1 LQTAII
7 ELYSCV
13 VFSITGN
20 NLAGKLLNLNQNS
33 INNSMKSWLEN
44 KIFYPNQTL
53 NIRGRLLHLR
63 EPKIMGI
70 LNVTPDSFYDG
81 GRYDSETA
89 ILQQTEKMMKYG
101 ATFVDV
107 GGYSSRPG
115 AEDVPMIEEIRRISI
130 AIKSI
135 VKNFPEA
142 FISIDTFRSQVANI
156 AVQEGA
162 SLINDISAGDQ
173 DSAMLDMVASLQV
186 PYVVMHMRG
195 TPKTM
200 HKLVDYENLMKDVTD
215 FFHQKIYQST
225 SVGIKDIII
234 DPGFGFAKTAEQS
247 FTILNSLD
255 YLKILNKPIL
265 VGLSRKSMIWKT
277 LATTPELAL
286 NGTSCLN
293 TIALLKGASILRV
306 HDVQEASE
314 VCRLFSST
322 TAAS

>member
-1 LQTAII
+1 MAII

-13 VFSITGN
+13 VFSIKGN

-33 INNSMKSWLEN
+33 IKNCMKSWLEN
-44 KIFYPNQTL
+44 KIFYQNQTL
-53 NIRGRLLHLR
+53 NIRGRLLHLK
-63 EPKIMGI
+63 EPRIMGI

-81 GRYDSETA
+81 GRYDSETT
-89 ILQQTEKMMKYG
+89 ILEQTEKMMKHG
-101 ATFVDV
+101 ATFIDV

-115 AEDVPMIEEIRRISI
+115 AEDIPMSEEIRRISI

-135 VKNFPEA
+135 AKNFPEA
-142 FISIDTFRSQVANI
+142 FISIDTFRSQVAKA

-162 SLINDISAGDQ
+162 AMINDISGGEQ
-173 DSAMLDMVASLQV
+173 DPAMLDIVSSLQV

-195 TPKTM
+195 DPKTM
-200 HKLVDYENLMKDVTD
+200 NRLTQYDNLTKDVTD
-215 FFHQKIYQST
+215 FLHAKIYQLNSL
-225 SVGIKDIII
+225 GIKDIII
-234 DPGFGFAKTAEQS
+234 DPGFGFAKTIEQN
-247 FTILNSLD
+247 FYLLNSLD
-255 YLKILNKPIL
+255 YLKILNKPLL

-277 LATTPELAL
+277 LSTTPEYAL

-293 TIALLKGASILRV
+293 TIALMKGASILRV

-322 TAAS
+322 TGAH

>member
-1 LQTAII
+1 MAII

-13 VFSITGN
+13 VFSIKGN

-33 INNSMKSWLEN
+33 ITYSMKSWLEN
-44 KIFYPNQTL
+44 KIFYQNQTL
-53 NIRGRLLHLR
+53 NIRGRLLHLK

-70 LNVTPDSFYDG
+70 INVTPDSFYDG
-81 GRYDSETA
+81 GRYDSETT
-89 ILQQTEKMMKYG
+89 ILQQTEQMMKHG
-101 ATFVDV
+101 ATFIDV

-115 AEDVPMIEEIRRISI
+115 AEDIPTNEEIRRISI

-135 VKNFPEA
+135 VKTFPEA
-142 FISIDTFRSQVANI
+142 FLSIDTFRSQVAKVAI
-156 AVQEGA
+156 QEGA
-162 SLINDISAGDQ
+162 VMINDVSGGEQ
-173 DSAMLDMVASLQV
+173 DPAMLDLVASLQV

-195 TPKTM
+195 NPKTM
-200 HKLVDYENLMKDVTD
+200 SQLTNYENLMKDVTD
-215 FFHQKIYQST
+215 FFHHKIHQLT
-225 SVGIKDIII
+225 LLGIKDIII
-234 DPGFGFAKTAEQS
+234 DFGFAKTIEQN

-255 YLKILNKPIL
+255 YLKILNKPLL

-277 LATTPELAL
+277 LSTTPDNAL

-306 HDVQEASE
+306 HDVQQASE

-322 TAAS
+322 TTAH